1 MTPIPSRLRAVLRL
15 AAFVA
20 MNLLV
25 VSAYA
30 ACVGP
35 LRRWRRPVQIFWCRL
50 CRLIIGLKVQVIG
63 QCHRQPPVLFV
74 ANHLSYLDI
83 PVIATEV
90 DGCFVAKADVRD
102 WPWFGLIARITGTVF
117 VKRIGNEALQQGQE
131 LLTRLLGGENL
142 ILFPEG
148 TSTDGRGVAPFKS
161 TLFNIAERLPPGEAL
176 TIQPVS
182 IAYVRYTDGTPLS
195 GPLREL
201 YGWFGDMALAPH
213 LFRALGLRGCEVEL
227 RFHSPI
233 TVDRNADRKRLAR
246 EAHTAVARGVAVSQ
260 AGIPDAEP
268 WAGDTAEQSM
278 AVIPLNAVRSE
289 AAGERRR
296 SAPSGR

>member
-1 MTPIPSRLRAVLRL
+1 
-15 AAFVA
+15 

-35 LRRWRRPVQIFWCRL
+35 LRHWRRRVQLFWCRL
-50 CRLIIGLKVQVIG
+50 CLRIIGMKVRVIG
-63 QCHRQPPVLFV
+63 QCHRETPILFV

-83 PVIATEV
+83 PVISTAV
-90 DGCFVAKADVRD
+90 DGSFVAKAEVRD
-102 WPWFGLIARITGTVF
+102 WPWFGLIARITGTIF
-117 VKRIGNEALQQGQE
+117 VNRVGSQALQQRHE
-131 LLTRLLGGENL
+131 LLARLRDGKNL

-182 IAYVRYTDGTPLS
+182 IAYVRYADGTPLS

-213 LFRALGLRGCEVEL
+213 LFRAMGMKGCEVEL

-233 TVDRNADRKRLAR
+233 TVDRTADRKRLAR
-246 EAHTAVARGVAVSQ
+246 EAHTAVARGVAASQ
-260 AGIPDAEP
+260 AGISDAEP
-268 WAGDTAEQSM
+268 WVEDPAEQPL
-278 AVIPLNAVRSE
+278 AGIPLNAARSE
-289 AAGERRR
+289 SAGERRR
-296 SAPSGR
+296 SAPGGR